1 MVMVSRFGQTVTNT
15 QAPSNLTF
23 STEMANTLSIP
34 EIVTKVGG
42 SEDINMAPARKS
54 GQRDV
59 NWSVIGTEIV

>member
-1 MVMVSRFGQTVTNT
+1 MVMVSRFGQTVTNI
-15 QAPSNLTF
+15 QATSNLTF
-23 STEMANTLSIP
+23 STAMANTLSTP

-42 SEDINMAPARKS
+42 SEDINMAPAHKS